1 MIEFLKQ
8 LRESANLPYKYK
20 TLNEW
25 VILTEDIEAVR
36 NRFPDISDD
45 DFYVILSLDPT
56 YKKDSNSVGTYTKWM
71 LNLVK
76 RGAKVSDG
84 QIVQNGE
91 TFDVKSLLSEFEQK
105 RGSLTNKDIGQF
117 KSLKEMQTALAQ
129 IDAPQLS
136 QRQKERKLRKAY
148 DDAELLISTDYWDVY
163 TPTSF
168 AGSCTLGKGTNWCTA
183 YSENDSQ
190 YKNYTKQGPLYVLI
204 NKSDSTK
211 KFQFHFPTS
220 QYMNAENHSIS
231 EDEFDSIFNG
241 DDRLCDF
248 FLKLAYP
255 DDYDKIRE
263 GGLELNITSSMYV
276 DVISE
281 SRKNRYT
288 RNRGDEVSIDFIQ
301 AYLEDEESG
310 ESYRLHELCDDYLI
324 SYFSMFPVK
333 EYISQYAD
341 EDVIQKIKDRCGI
354 EDISDFDYNDS
365 DDDVQ
370 TALSDA
376 VFDAQLEPMYTEI
389 TNIIKSSI
397 LSAWGDTSELTPV
410 DGSIFNIVDNK
421 KFRSFG
427 MLKGFILNDEED
439 YNITNNAIYNRA
451 LTLFSEHFTCN
462 HPYYGYNDFDGD
474 VFNEVLNEYL

>member
-8 LRESANLPYKYK
+8 LRESANLSYKYK
-20 TLNEW
+20 TLNEGT
-25 VILTEDIEAVR
+25 ILTEDIEAVR

-45 DFYVILSLDPT
+45 DFYTILSLDPT

-76 RGAKVSDG
+76 RGVKVSDG
-84 QIVQNGE
+84 QIIQNGE
-91 TFDVKSLLSEFEQK
+91 AFDIKSMLNEFEQK
-105 RGSLTNKDIGQF
+105 RGSLDNKDIGQF
-117 KSLKEMQTALAQ
+117 KSLKEMQTTLSH
-129 IDAPQLS
+129 IDAPELT

-148 DDAELLISTDYWDVY
+148 DDAELLISTDNWDVY

-168 AGSCTLGKGTNWCTA
+168 AGSCTLGKGTSWCTA

-220 QYMNAENHSIS
+220 QFMTSENHYIS
-231 EDEFDSIFNG
+231 EEDFDVIFNG
-241 DDRLCDF
+241 DDKLCDF

-255 DDYDKIRE
+255 DDYDKIKE
-263 GGLELNITSSMYV
+263 GGLVLNITAFMYV

-281 SRKNRYT
+281 SRKNRYI
-288 RNRGDEVSIDFIQ
+288 RNRQGEMSIDFIR
-301 AYLEDEESG
+301 AYLEDEESD
-310 ESYRLHELCDDYLI
+310 ESWKLQELCDDYLI
-324 SYFSMFPVK
+324 NYYSTYPVK
-333 EYISQYAD
+333 EYISQYAND
-341 EDVIQKIKDRCGI
+341 DMIQKIKDRCDI

-365 DDDVQ
+365 DEDVQ
-370 TALSDA
+370 TALNDA
-376 VFDAQLEPMYTEI
+376 VYEAQLEPMYTEI

-397 LSAWGDTSELTPV
+397 LSAWRDTSEFIPV
-410 DGSIFNIVDNK
+410 DDSLFNIMDNK
-421 KFRSFG
+421 KLRSFN
-427 MLKGFILNDEED
+427 MLKGFMLKDDGD
-439 YNITNNAIYNRA
+439 YDITDKAIYNRA
-451 LTLFSEHFTCN
+451 LTLFSEHFSCT
-462 HPYYGYNDFDGD
+462 HPYYGYNDFDSA